1 MTEAARLE
9 VIDLVHHRP
18 ERPLWHQQP
27 AHELVLVLRGSG
39 TVLLDGVET
48 ALASGQWVFH
58 PAGVAHRSFC
68 VQHGS
73 AEAMLLTWHGPAPA
87 ARQRLGQDR
96 AGHLRAVLAWML
108 DLDGAGAAED
118 RAVQQALL
126 VAVIHEVARPPR
138 RASPLLRSV
147 MVYVRDQLAQ
157 PIHVGAVAAVV
168 GLSAA
173 QLARRFQAET
183 GMSVMRWV
191 QARRLEEARRL
202 LRGQPRLTL
211 AEIARRVGFASPFHL
226 SRRYKA
232 AYGRSPGHDRSGEP
246 R

>member
-1 MTEAARLE
+1 MTEEFRL
-9 VIDLVHHRP
+9 VDIDLVHHRP
-18 ERPLWHQQP
+18 ERPGWHQQEM
-27 AHELVLVLRGSG
+27 HELVLLLRGGG

-48 ALASGQWVFH
+48 ALVPGQWVFQ
-58 PAGVAHRSFC
+58 PAGVHHRAFC
-68 VQHGS
+68 AQRGS
-73 AEAMLLTWHGPAPA
+73 AETMLLTWHGPAPA
-87 ARQRLGQDR
+87 VRQRLGQDR

-108 DLDGAGAAED
+108 DLDAAGAAED

-126 VAVIHEVARPPR
+126 AAVVHEVARPPR
-138 RASPLLRSV
+138 RSSPLLRSV
-147 MVYVRDQLAQ
+147 MVYVRDQLAL
-157 PIHVGAVAAVV
+157 PIRVGAVAAAV

-183 GMSVMRWV
+183 GTSLMRWV

-211 AEIARRVGFASPFHL
+211 AEVAQRVGFASPFHL

-232 AYGRSPGHDRSGEP
+232 AYGRSPDHDR
-246 R
+246 RCAVT